1 MHVRQTVLV
10 RNWKATKYQCVVYQ
24 QIEQKKKN
32 GFCQLSNKSQLKSQ
46 RGSVGSA
53 SWPLDP
59 SMEVVNCKINLKT
72 TSLL

>member
-10 RNWKATKYQCVVYQ
+10 RNRKATKYQCVVYQ

-53 SWPLDP
+53 S
-59 SMEVVNCKINLKT
+59 
-72 TSLL
+72 

>member
-1 MHVRQTVLV
+1 MEKKCYTYACKTNCSCKKL
-10 RNWKATKYQCVVYQ
+10 KATKYQCVVYQ

-53 SWPLDP
+53 S
-59 SMEVVNCKINLKT
+59 
-72 TSLL
+72 